1 MNMLLL
7 WLVLRLG
14 LVQPT
19 NYEGYYSKQTPR
31 NGIIRGVVV
40 LVLWDPFQHHLLIGS
55 AREVCVMD
63 YQQRSVTA
71 ESGVHCV
78 VVLLEACA

>member
-1 MNMLLL
+1 MVSFKIRISTTDQLRGLLFK
-7 WLVLRLG
+7 
-14 LVQPT
+14 T
-19 NYEGYYSKQTPR
+19 DTS
-31 NGIIRGVVV
+31 IRGVVV

-55 AREVCVMD
+55 AREVSVMD